1 MKKKDARNLKFRYL
15 LWFYKTTKEEVDRI
29 ERKFTQLDIDRA
41 ILKHIKQKVGPKAQS
56 KVRGYIEEFKKYVDK
71 KEKDG
76 KVLKYEKQ
84 GLRADYYF
92 STLKLGVI
100 EKVIAEELGG
110 DAKRQIKSLYEEEMR
125 KRILENREHK

>member
-15 LWFYKTTKEEVDRI
+15 LWLYKTTKEEVDRI

-41 ILKHIKQKVGPKAQS
+41 IFGDLKEKIKPQDGSGLKKYL
-56 KVRGYIEEFKKYVDK
+56 KEFKKYINE
-71 KEKDG
+71 KEKDA
-76 KVLKYEKQ
+76 KALKYEK
-84 GLRADYYF
+84 GELRADYYF
-92 STLKLGVI
+92 STLKLEAI

-125 KRILENREHK
+125 KRILESKEHK